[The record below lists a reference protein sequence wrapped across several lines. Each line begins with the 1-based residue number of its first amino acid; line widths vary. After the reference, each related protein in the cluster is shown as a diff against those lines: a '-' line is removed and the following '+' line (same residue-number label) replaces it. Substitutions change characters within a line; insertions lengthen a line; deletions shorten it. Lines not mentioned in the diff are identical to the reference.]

1 MTTYRMYGW
10 AVDADFP
17 LHLPTDS
24 DKPNLRLRLEELAS
38 QSAELPPGKI
48 LLDYQARGR
57 RWYSVGRLP
66 DGELTMRVYGLCDIF
81 VNAERNSIRIALL
94 PDADLG
100 MAQVMATGT
109 IPALL
114 LYLDDIPV
122 MHSSAVTCADG
133 RTIAFLGRSG
143 QGKSTLAALMCQQGA
158 ELLTDDV
165 LPVVCQRPVTVAVG
179 SPEVRLRE
187 AARAL
192 AVGSFRTSADARLV
206 VPLRSEHVTMSE
218 RRLDAIFIP
227 LPNRE
232 SVLEV
237 FRLSKPEAHV
247 SLMRYPRL
255 LGWQD
260 PKVIRTMFGLAS
272 AVADTIPVFGAKV
285 PWGPPFRNDIASTI
299 ADAAARPDEVRIFGS

>member
-17 LHLPTDS
+17 LHLPTGPEAPD
-24 DKPNLRLRLEELAS
+24 LRIRLGGLAR
-38 QSAELPPGKI
+38 QSVDLPPGEV
-48 LLDYQARGR
+48 LLDYQTRGR
-57 RWYSVGRLP
+57 RWYSVGRMP
-66 DGELTMRVYGLCDIF
+66 NGELTMRVYGLCDI
-81 VNAERNSIRIALL
+81 VINAERNHVEIALL
-94 PDADLG
+94 HPADKG

-114 LYLDDIPV
+114 LYLDGVPV

-143 QGKSTLAALMCQQGA
+143 QGKSTLAALMCRNGA

-165 LPVVCQRPVTVAVG
+165 LPVVRQRPVTVSFG

-192 AVGSFRTSADARLV
+192 AAESFRTSADARLV
-206 VPLRSEHVTMSE
+206 VALRPEDAPISE
-218 RRLDAIFIP
+218 RQLDAIFIP

-237 FRLSKPEAHV
+237 FRLSKAEAHV

-272 AVADTIPVFGAKV
+272 AVAETIPVFGARV
-285 PWGPPFRNDIASTI
+285 PWGPPFRDDIARTI
-299 ADAAARPDEVRIFGS
+299 AEAASWPDAVRTLRH

>member
-1 MTTYRMYGW
+1 MGVRKVSDRLMTTYRMYGW

-57 RWYSVGRLP
+57 CWYSVGRLP

-114 LYLDDIPV
+114 YLDDIPV
-122 MHSSAVTCADG
+122 MHSSAVTWWRTVEPSHSWVGRVVKADTGGADVPTG
-133 RTIAFLGRSG
+133 RRP
-143 QGKSTLAALMCQQGA
+143 
-158 ELLTDDV
+158 LTDDV

-179 SPEVRLRE
+179 SP
-187 AARAL
+187 
-192 AVGSFRTSADARLV
+192 
-206 VPLRSEHVTMSE
+206 
-218 RRLDAIFIP
+218 
-227 LPNRE
+227 
-232 SVLEV
+232 
-237 FRLSKPEAHV
+237 K
-247 SLMRYPRL
+247 
-255 LGWQD
+255 
-260 PKVIRTMFGLAS
+260 
-272 AVADTIPVFGAKV
+272 
-285 PWGPPFRNDIASTI
+285 
-299 ADAAARPDEVRIFGS
+299 